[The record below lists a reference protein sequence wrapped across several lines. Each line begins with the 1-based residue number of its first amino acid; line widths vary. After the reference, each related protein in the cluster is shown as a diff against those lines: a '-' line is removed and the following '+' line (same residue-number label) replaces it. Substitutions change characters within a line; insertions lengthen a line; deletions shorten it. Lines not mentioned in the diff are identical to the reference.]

1 MCSGKPQEVQRPNS
15 FRIENLKTKLNWI
28 ISSKMEWIPRDSMLT
43 PEEAQL
49 ILRYLPETTVG
60 TKDKRAYSI
69 PHEDG
74 S

>member
-1 MCSGKPQEVQRPNS
+1 MNHSQNFKL
-15 FRIENLKTKLNWI
+15 ENLKTKLNWI

-60 TKDKRAYSI
+60 TKDKRFAI
-69 PHEDG
+69 PYEDG